1 MESQYDLFIDLGR
14 KSLAEEYL
22 EEIPV
27 EEEQGDG
34 TWLVMYDF
42 DRKPDPRFWSNLRR
56 LRDLVGEGSMVQYS
70 VFMTRSRR
78 GAICGGQA
86 TSAQLRRVLR
96 GSLVRGG
103 ATFIT
108 GQHCRETCGS
118 AHL

>member
-1 MESQYDLFIDLGR
+1 MESQYYLFIDLGR
-14 KSLAEEYL
+14 KGLAEEYL

-42 DRKPDPRFWSNLRR
+42 DRKPNPRFWSNLRR

-78 GAICGGQA
+78 GAIVAEKLARHYGA
-86 TSAQLRRVLR
+86 RVDVFR
-96 GSLVRGG
+96 GEKVE
-103 ATFIT
+103 F
-108 GQHCRETCGS
+108 
-118 AHL
+118 